1 MGFSSM
7 KEKVSTPKISSAK
20 SKLRILKSCI
30 LGINAVIKYFFING
44 SGGFNAGLQRNGIN
58 FHNVSCS

>member
-7 KEKVSTPKISSAK
+7 EEKVSTPQISSVK

-30 LGINAVIKYFFING
+30 LGVNAVIKCLFING
-44 SGGFNAGLQRNGIN
+44 SGSLNAGLQRNGMN